1 MDITEL
7 RKLVEN
13 ATYLE
18 PSSWGLFPDSLR
30 LYGDKLLLLASLL
43 DEHEAVVEALR
54 MLHDEQN
61 GPPLVQREAE
71 WEEAM
76 KMTRAALA
84 LSEGAAA
91 CPVHLPTPKG
101 TSSKERTGG
110 DVTHY
115 EDRDMTYYEQRR
127 EIGRRADEKRRKKLA
142 NREHPCSGRTSPV
155 EKYLTGGPCEREG
168 KELVEGK
175 WYCWQHK
182 PKPRPTPSPGTAEV
196 TIYA

>member
-84 LSEGAAA
+84 LSEGAAVNKRIA
-91 CPVHLPTPKG
+91 AALALSVGDKRPALSTFRHLRALVAKKG
-101 TSSKERTGG
+101 
-110 DVTHY
+110 
-115 EDRDMTYYEQRR
+115 Q
-127 EIGRRADEKRRKKLA
+127 
-142 NREHPCSGRTSPV
+142 
-155 EKYLTGGPCEREG
+155 
-168 KELVEGK
+168 
-175 WYCWQHK
+175 
-182 PKPRPTPSPGTAEV
+182 EV
-196 TIYA
+196 T